1 MFHEDFQYKFEDT
14 KGWIRILKS
23 KDRQYNGQKTKGQ
36 TRIYKTLHRKSSQH
50 EPHFKPR
57 DELRCFRRISSSCSH
72 AARHVTLVT
81 NQAIKSWMSKDRI
94 AITTNGTFQW
104 SFVTQIF
111 VLNSASVASLLA
123 ATLYLGNHDR
133 NKLICKIYQVYSI
146 CRCCWNVATYNWKV
160 QNGKIEIISFNVKF
174 RS

>member
-23 KDRQYNGQKTKGQ
+23 KDRQ
-36 TRIYKTLHRKSSQH
+36 SSQH

-57 DELRCFRRISSSCSH
+57 EELRCFRRISSSCSH